1 MAWPLLE
8 YHTTNS
14 GGYRNEKSAKKESSN
29 KKIKLKNVIKIGQN
43 NFLPLFPGQDL
54 VTDDLH

>member
-29 KKIKLKNVIKIGQN
+29 KKIKLKCYKEKKKKNP
-43 NFLPLFPGQDL
+43 PLRHR
-54 VTDDLH
+54 VV